1 MRRPLTHFLNLAA
14 LPPHHCHG
22 QNQRRSHRPSLT
34 HNVRRLHPPPTI
46 CSKHDSSSQLRF
58 RNKTLSSVLGGNSVN
73 LSTPTT
79 HLPYRPSLPSLLRPT
94 PHTYMHELQTW
105 SVARQTRLE
114 LPTELHSSRHNN
126 VCLPPRILSL
136 RDLLRCQ
143 LTSPLARRLLPPSTP
158 AQLPSHL
165 PTSRPH
171 LRVSLRS
178 RSRSTLMLVRLPLTR
193 LLTGL
198 SPML

>member
-1 MRRPLTHFLNLAA
+1 MSGDFIHLQQSVQNMTH
-14 LPPHHCHG
+14 LP
-22 QNQRRSHRPSLT
+22 NFDSKIRRSHLYSAGTRSTCQPQQHT
-34 HNVRRLHPPPTI
+34 YHTVPVCLH
-46 CSKHDSSSQLRF
+46 CSD
-58 RNKTLSSVLGGNSVN
+58 
-73 LSTPTT
+73 P
-79 HLPYRPSLPSLLRPT
+79 RPT
-94 PHTYMHELQTW
+94 HMHELQTW

-126 VCLPPRILSL
+126 VCLPPRVLSL
-136 RDLLRCQ
+136 RDLLHRQ